1 MADEPKQEPTPA
13 KPAPKKEGKPEG
25 QPHKGSNAPKKAQAA
40 DAAAQG
46 KHKPAAADAKD
57 KPAAADA
64 PPISNLKSEISNP
77 PGAAPAAGAPPA
89 PGAAPGLVAAAS
101 APTAA
106 ELLGEDANLRKII
119 KAKGAKN
126 ISVGI
131 ANILATF
138 NNTNVTIT
146 DMQGNVLG
154 WSSAGRVGFKGSRK
168 STAFAAQQVAQDAAR
183 QAMSHGMREVEVRVK
198 GPGSGRESAI
208 RALQAI
214 GLEISTIKDVTPVPH
229 NGCRP
234 RKKTPRLIS
243 HSQPKESL
251 LWLVTLDPAPA
262 SAAASASPCSARTS
276 TWSAAITAPAFTAP
290 SPAANTPNTAWASS
304 KNRSSATFT
313 A

>member
-1 MADEPKQEPTPA
+1 M
-13 KPAPKKEGKPEG
+13 
-25 QPHKGSNAPKKAQAA
+25 
-40 DAAAQG
+40 
-46 KHKPAAADAKD
+46 
-57 KPAAADA
+57 
-64 PPISNLKSEISNP
+64 
-77 PGAAPAAGAPPA
+77 
-89 PGAAPGLVAAAS
+89 VAAVA

-106 ELLGEDANLRKII
+106 ELLGDDPNAKKII
-119 KAKGAKN
+119 KAKGSKN

-183 QAMSHGMREVEVRVK
+183 QAMSHGMREVEVRVN

-214 GLEISTIKDVTPVPH
+214 GLEISAIKDVTPIPH

-234 RKKTPRLIS
+234 RKKRR
-243 HSQPKESL
+243 
-251 LWLVTLDPAPA
+251 V
-262 SAAASASPCSARTS
+262 
-276 TWSAAITAPAFTAP
+276 
-290 SPAANTPNTAWASS
+290 
-304 KNRSSATFT
+304 
-313 A
+313 